1 MEFFFL
7 AVFTQPKKKTPTHI
21 FFWTCQFTQ
30 TEKKYTQPKR
40 IYSANGNPFIPMIYR
55 FYAPL
60 LFPDLCATLINNITL
75 FFGNLSPWE
84 GNKRSVFLA
93 GVHLILLC
101 FIRIS
106 LLSAETFFSFNKN
119 LFPMH
124 FNLSDRGDLFFFINW
139 NFLKKN

>member
-1 MEFFFL
+1 MWLGLFFLGWYFFL
-7 AVFTQPKKKTPTHI
+7 AFQTTYFSEHLSLLRQTKK
-21 FFWTCQFTQ
+21 F
-30 TEKKYTQPKR
+30 TQPKR

-60 LFPDLCATLINNITL
+60 LFPDLCATLITNITL

-124 FNLSDRGDLFFFINW
+124 FNLSDRGDFFF
-139 NFLKKN
+139 FY

>member
-1 MEFFFL
+1 MGG
-7 AVFTQPKKKTPTHI
+7 QKKI
-21 FFWTCQFTQ
+21 LSQ
-30 TEKKYTQPKR
+30 EKKVQTTYFSEHLSLLRQTKKITQPKR

-60 LFPDLCATLINNITL
+60 LFPDLCATLITNITL

>member
-1 MEFFFL
+1 MWLGLFFL
-7 AVFTQPKKKTPTHI
+7 GWYFSEHLSLLRQTKK
-21 FFWTCQFTQ
+21 F
-30 TEKKYTQPKR
+30 TQPKR

-60 LFPDLCATLINNITL
+60 LFPDLCATLITNITL

-106 LLSAETFFSFNKN
+106 LLSAETFFPSTKTYFRCT
-119 LFPMH
+119 LT
-124 FNLSDRGDLFFFINW
+124 SQIAGICFFFY
-139 NFLKKN
+139 